1 MSRILLP
8 LCLGVFLAG
17 PVLAADPN
25 QKPNFK
31 GTWSLAADK
40 SELKALKPTGCT
52 LDIEQPLQGEI
63 RVQELFKTSDGQERK
78 RDFKCSTVGK
88 ECDYTD
94 GDKPSKMSV
103 YYNGPKLVAIER
115 IGKDSDIVT
124 KRIYELSE
132 DGKTLTIEVNQ
143 MVPPRDETDKLVFV
157 KK

>member
-1 MSRILLP
+1 
-8 LCLGVFLAG
+8 
-17 PVLAADPN
+17 
-25 QKPNFK
+25 
-31 GTWSLAADK
+31 
-40 SELKALKPTGCT
+40 
-52 LDIEQPLQGEI
+52 
-63 RVQELFKTSDGQERK
+63 
-78 RDFKCSTVGK
+78 
-88 ECDYTD
+88 
-94 GDKPSKMSV
+94 MSV